1 MPTLSHPLGSPIF
14 STMENEMVIL
24 TAILIGVSTMLV
36 WTLLTPYKEIDRMC
50 NRCDECG
57 EPGSIDL
64 DTGDCFC
71 VDCYKSY
78 VAVLEEADKGE
89 GK

>member
-24 TAILIGVSTMLV
+24 TAILIGVATG
-36 WTLLTPYKEIDRMC
+36 LTYALCTGRKAMARMC

-57 EPGSIDL
+57 EPACIDL

-78 VAVLEEADKGE
+78 VAVSEEADKGE
-89 GK
+89 DK